1 MKTNDEK
8 KKELEYK
15 INMGRLRDEKAWDEH
30 MPGSLLLKG
39 RVETAKWAYDYIT
52 QLEARVP
59 KWISVKDRLPESYET
74 VIISREDCHEACIG
88 WLIDGSWSVPK
99 GVHVTHWMQ
108 LPELPKEE
116 LTHEAKR
123 FFRNRARKSE
133 NMAVL

>member
-1 MKTNDEK
+1 MKTPDEIK
-8 KKELEYK
+8 KGLDCCIQNSEEACYLCPYMIDCETFDNAGNHSRDALAY
-15 INMGRLRDEKAWDEH
+15 IN
-30 MPGSLLLKG
+30 
-39 RVETAKWAYDYIT
+39 

>member
-1 MKTNDEK
+1 MRTPEEIK
-8 KKELEYK
+8 KGLECCIKNSEESCYDCPYM
-15 INMGRLRDEKAWDEH
+15 IDCETFDNAGNHSRDA
-30 MPGSLLLKG
+30 L
-39 RVETAKWAYDYIT
+39 AYIT

-88 WLIDGSWSVPK
+88 WLIDGSWNVPK